1 MHEQFNSMR
10 ERLIAWHA
18 RPHYRQGGVGANRAP
33 RHRKNCFNILPA
45 SARKRKRGT
54 KTEEQEGKKR
64 EQKRRGGGT
73 RSRNPNDTQSH
84 TDPESQ
90 GGGRGGTG
98 GRPLFVHS
106 EAAYEQRV
114 PPGTWGNTHQ
124 TPAQSLRESLTSS
137 SP

>member
-1 MHEQFNSMR
+1 MLGMLDRTTGKEGWGPIGH
-10 ERLIAWHA
+10 
-18 RPHYRQGGVGANRAP
+18 RATEKKLLEHP
-33 RHRKNCFNILPA
+33 VLYADPA
-45 SARKRKRGT
+45 PARKRKRGT

-84 TDPESQ
+84 TDPEPKGR
-90 GGGRGGTG
+90 GGGGTG

-106 EAAYEQRV
+106 EAAYEQKAS
-114 PPGTWGNTHQ
+114 PGTWGHTHQ